1 MRKVTRH
8 GSSWPFGQLQEVCCG
23 FPALGFVLACCVRGS
38 VSSEPRISSGRSL
51 PSGRLQRCVLQLFKA
66 GTLRP
71 PAKLLVTVAK
81 NLSISEPSSEA
92 LCCDLA
98 SPFCS
103 STLEARSKFRRLR
116 DETVRSRTSS
126 SYNVATEAFASLLCI
141 AMHSTGELPLFDLS
155 RLF

>member
-71 PAKLLVTVAK
+71 PA
-81 NLSISEPSSEA
+81 N
-92 LCCDLA
+92 
-98 SPFCS
+98 CS
-103 STLEARSKFRRLR
+103 SRSQRTFQSRSRAVRPSAATLPRRFVLPLLRLARSSGACATRQSGHARAAAIMWRPRHSPVCCALPC
-116 DETVRSRTSS
+116 TVLVSCRFS
-126 SYNVATEAFASLLCI
+126 I
-141 AMHSTGELPLFDLS
+141 
-155 RLF
+155 